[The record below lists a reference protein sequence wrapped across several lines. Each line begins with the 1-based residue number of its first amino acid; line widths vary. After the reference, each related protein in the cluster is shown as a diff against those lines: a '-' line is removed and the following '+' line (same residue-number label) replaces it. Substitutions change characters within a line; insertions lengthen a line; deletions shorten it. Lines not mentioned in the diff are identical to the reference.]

1 MGNCMQKK
9 DSKEDHH
16 DFELSVEPKK
26 GEVYL
31 TLKSKTLSQPM
42 DDDKDKVSD
51 EKI

>member
-1 MGNCMQKK
+1 MQKK